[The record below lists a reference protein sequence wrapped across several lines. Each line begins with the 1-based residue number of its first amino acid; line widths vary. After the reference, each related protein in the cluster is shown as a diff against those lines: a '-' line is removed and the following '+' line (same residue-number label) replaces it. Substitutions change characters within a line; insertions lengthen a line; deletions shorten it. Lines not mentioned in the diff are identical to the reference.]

1 MLSIPSLIIITLTV
15 PILIPNI
22 IYGYIDAAETLSIK
36 NVDNKEPQNT
46 TKSSFS
52 IDHKNVKYLDDSLG
66 YLAYPIT
73 DNNSKTVDKKFPGIV
88 MIHEWWGLNE
98 NIKNMADSLA
108 KEGYVVL
115 AVDLFN
121 GQVAK
126 TPEVAQTLVSNVR
139 ENNSESI
146 SNLQNAVRYL
156 ASLEN
161 VNSSKISSLGWCFG
175 GGQSLQLS
183 LNTETDYPLASTI
196 IYYGNLVTDQGSIS
210 NIKWPVLGIFGEQD
224 QSISVKDVES
234 FENALNSAEIP
245 NEIYIYK
252 GVGHA
257 FANPSGDNYASMETQ
272 DAWQKTLN
280 FLNKIN

>member
-52 IDHKNVKYLDDSLG
+52 IDHKNVKYHDDSLG

-73 DNNSKTVDKKFPGIV
+73 DNNSKTVDIKFPGIV

-156 ASLEN
+156 VSLEN
-161 VNSSKISSLGWCFG
+161 VNYSKISSLGWCFG

-234 FENALNSAEIP
+234 FENALNRAGIP